1 MKRFLYKFLY
11 SFPVQLLLLHLRR
24 YQLLLVFWIVL
35 FSTIDGHFAK
45 TFGAVSLF
53 LAPEYLGAVSFYS
66 TFILGAAYGVFIM
79 AWNITT
85 FILHSKRFMFLA
97 TTNHPFEK
105 YCLNNAVLPLGF
117 ILFVFTEG
125 FLYQS
130 YSELNDIGDILVLL
144 AGQFLGMMTILFISF
159 TYFFSAN
166 RTILRAI
173 QRKMGGTRKL
183 LEQIKTK
190 EKQSDDY
197 ALKVDNYL
205 NSLLRSK
212 RARRVDHYN
221 KHFLDSVFRR
231 HHFAAILTIAIAF
244 VILVILSYL
253 TAYRAFRIP
262 AAASILIFFSV
273 LIGISGAIAYMLGTW
288 TIPVVIL
295 ALLLLNVAIRN
306 DIIDTRSKAYGL
318 DYRNHDQRP
327 EYSFQYL
334 DSLFTPRMV
343 DEDKDTALEMLDRW
357 RAKFSAVDKPKLV
370 VINVSGGGS
379 RAAVWTMDVLQ
390 HADSLVGGQL
400 MAHTV
405 LMTGASGGMIAAAYF
420 RELYREKVMGNP
432 IDLYDNRYTENVS
445 RDLLNAVFSSF
456 AINDFFTPF
465 QRFTL
470 NGNSYSK
477 DRGYAFERQ
486 LNANLDDV
494 LDRTLADY
502 RAPVSRAL
510 IPMMIFTPT
519 ITADG
524 RKLLISSQPVSYMT
538 WPEYQ
543 RVDRKVHDVDGVD
556 FCRYFQKQSPMQ
568 LRITSAL
575 RMSATFPYVL
585 PNVYLPTRPIIDV
598 MDAGLRDNYGQETS
612 LRFLHVFR
620 DWVNQN
626 TSGVIFIQIRDNRKN
641 EVTPIEQSKDLVDM
655 VLEPLFTM
663 QRNWSSYQDFE
674 HDDLTAY
681 AEHFFQVPFYRIIFQ
696 YVPKHG
702 DEEAAL
708 NWHLTGREKEDISQA
723 IHNPANRSAFKFLH
737 AVMSR

>member
-35 FSTIDGHFAK
+35 FSTIDGDFAK
-45 TFGAVSLF
+45 VFGAVSLF
-53 LAPEYLGAVSFYS
+53 LAPEYLGSVSFYS
-66 TFILGAAYGVFIM
+66 TFILGMAYGIFIM

-105 YCLNNAVLPLGF
+105 YCLNNAVLPLIF

-125 FLYQS
+125 FLYQR

-144 AGQFLGMMTILFISF
+144 AGQFLGMITILFISF
-159 TYFFSAN
+159 SYFFSAN

-183 LEQIKTK
+183 LEQIRTK

-205 NSLLRSK
+205 NSVFRSK

-231 HHFAAILTIAIAF
+231 HHFAAILTIVIAF
-244 VILVILSYL
+244 VMLVILSYL

-273 LIGISGAIAYMLGTW
+273 LIGVSGAIAYMLGTW
-288 TIPVVIL
+288 TIPVLIL
-295 ALLLLNVAIRN
+295 ALVLLNVAIRK

-318 DYRNHDQRP
+318 DYRDRDQRP
-327 EYSFQYL
+327 EYSFHYL
-334 DSLFTPRMV
+334 DSLFTPERAAQ
-343 DEDKDTALEMLDRW
+343 DKDTALEMLDRW
-357 RAKFSAVDKPKLV
+357 RARFPGGDKPRLV

-379 RAAVWTMDVLQ
+379 RSAVWTMDVLQ
-390 HADSLVGGQL
+390 HADSLVGGRL
-400 MAHTV
+400 MPHTV

-420 RELYREKVMGNP
+420 RELYREKVMGKP
-432 IDLYDNRYTENVS
+432 INLYDDRYTENVS

-486 LNANLDDV
+486 LNANMDGALDG
-494 LDRTLADY
+494 TLANY
-502 RAPVSRAL
+502 KEPVSQAL
-510 IPMMIFTPT
+510 IPMMLFTPT

-543 RVDRKVHDVDGVD
+543 RVNRKVNDVDGVD
-556 FCRYFQKQSPMQ
+556 FCRYFARQSPLQ

-620 DWVNQN
+620 DWVNRN
-626 TSGVIFIQIRDNRKN
+626 TSGVVFIQIRDNRKN
-641 EVTPIEQSKDLVDM
+641 EVVPIEQTKDLVDM
-655 VLEPLFTM
+655 ILEPLFTM
-663 QRNWSSYQDFE
+663 QRNWASYQDFE

-681 AEHFFQVPFYRIIFQ
+681 AEHFFQVPFDRIIFQ

-723 IHNPANRSAFKFLH
+723 IHNPANRTAFQLLQD
-737 AVMSR
+737 VMSR